1 MFAFAAGENGSNR
14 PVLLQDARSHRDS
27 LSELWGRALSCEPV
41 RPMALEALETWVRV
55 VDKDPS
61 AFGDVSEVVAGIAD
75 QGDQHYS
82 RLCHALRQ
90 WAEDVDDPSD
100 AAADI
105 YNELVEA
112 GELTA

>member
-1 MFAFAAGENGSNR
+1 
-14 PVLLQDARSHRDS
+14 LLQLGQSHRDT
-27 LSELWGRALSCEPV
+27 LPELWARALACEPV
-41 RPMALEALETWVRV
+41 RPMALEALEAWVRV
-55 VDKDPS
+55 VDRDPS
-61 AFGDVSEVVAGIAD
+61 AFGDVLDMVGGIAD